1 MSSTES
7 IQGKVFENSSD
18 ARKHGKG
25 GIWYIWK
32 PETNRQFP
40 QDVSSVM
47 IVMPVNWGEPEI
59 IEKGIICKWTVDHK
73 NQCGAQWTLNG
84 TSEKPTLS
92 PSLHWVNMWHGYL
105 QNGFLKSC

>member
-1 MSSTES
+1 MPSTES

-18 ARKHGKG
+18 AREHGKG
-25 GIWYIWK
+25 GIWYTWK

-47 IVMPVNWGEPEI
+47 IVMPVNWGEPDVI
-59 IEKGIICKWTVDHK
+59 QKGIICEWTVDHK
-73 NQCGAQWTLNG
+73 NQCGAQWTLSG

-105 QNGFLKSC
+105 QDGYLKSC